1 MTEKASPSRLLLVGR
16 ILAPYGVKGWVKV
29 EPFTES
35 PESLRAFGE
44 WRVGKGEPDEYW
56 RAVRIA
62 ESASHSGNVV
72 AHFRG
77 CEDRDAALAY
87 RGMGVAV
94 PRSVL
99 PAAKQ
104 DEFYQADLIG
114 LKVVNEKGEQLGL
127 VSGMFSNG
135 GHEVLRVR
143 HEAGEPAGEPSRG
156 ERLIPFVATVVQG
169 VDLGAGVVSVD
180 WESDW

>member
-1 MTEKASPSRLLLVGR
+1 MTDKVPSSRLLLVGR
-16 ILAPYGVKGWVKV
+16 VLAPYGIKGWVKV

-44 WRVGKGEPDEYW
+44 WRVGKGEPDESW
-56 RAVRIA
+56 RTVKVL

-72 AHFRG
+72 ARFPG

-87 RGMGVAV
+87 RGMGIAV
-94 PRSVL
+94 SRSKL
-99 PAAKQ
+99 PETGQ

-114 LKVVNEKGEQLGL
+114 LRVENEKGEQLGE
-127 VSGMFSNG
+127 VSGVFSNG
-135 GHEVLRVR
+135 GHEVMRVV
-143 HEAGEPAGEPSRG
+143 HEAG
-156 ERLIPFVATVVQG
+156 ERLIPFVAAVVRS
-169 VDLGAGVVSVD
+169 VDLGSAVVSVD